1 VFTDSQGYFEADEPG
16 FWHQLMTGALSI
28 PPETIW
34 RAYRATLERA
44 LPAVGELL
52 AEIDGKTIV
61 TADHGNMV
69 DERAR
74 PLPVREWGHP
84 HGLYTDQLVRVPW
97 LVVDGDRRNIVA
109 EPPVETETATDD
121 AVVADR
127 LEQLGYL

>member
-1 VFTDSQGYFEADEPG
+1 
-16 FWHQLMTGALSI
+16 
-28 PPETIW
+28 
-34 RAYRATLERA
+34 
-44 LPAVGELL
+44 
-52 AEIDGKTIV
+52 
-61 TADHGNMV
+61 MV